1 MIKLIELVTLTTK
14 KLSLY
19 SKTNK
24 QMKKLLLLSVAA
36 MLMFSCNKTTNG
48 YQITGTI
55 DQVEDG
61 EKALLE
67 ITSEQGTTII
77 DSTIVKNG
85 TFEFNGQTDEIQ
97 VGYIQ
102 IGDVRAKIPLVL
114 ENEKITIKAY
124 KDSIQASE
132 QGGSYNNKEFYK
144 TNQYFFAQSKK
155 IKQFEQDNIEE
166 LRAIMLERDTAG
178 RSGLVEE
185 YEELQ
190 NSFKNYMMDYSSNH
204 PKSYLSVVMISQLLG
219 DPETDIEK
227 VKNNFDGLAPEIK
240 ATSVAK
246 RTEEH
251 IQTVLERLENQK
263 ATDVG
268 QIAPE
273 FSAPNP
279 DGEMISLKESLG
291 KITLIDFWASWCGPC
306 RVENPNIVALYNDFH
321 DKGLNIIGVSLDRE
335 DQKNKWVEA
344 IATDKLTWTQV
355 SNLKFWQDP
364 IARQYNVQSIPATF
378 LLDAEGRIVAKNLRG
393 QQLRDKVQELL
404 AE

>member
-36 MLMFSCNKTTNG
+36 ILMFSCNKTTSG
-48 YQITGTI
+48 YQITGII

-61 EKALLE
+61 EKAVLE

-77 DSTIVKNG
+77 YSTIVKNG

-102 IGDVRAKIPLVL
+102 IGEVLAKIPFVL
-114 ENEKITIKAY
+114 ENEKITLKAY
-124 KDSIQASE
+124 KDSIQASV

-144 TNQYFFAQSKK
+144 TNQHFFTQSKK
-155 IKQFEQDNIEE
+155 IQQFEQDNIED
-166 LRAIMLERDTAG
+166 LRAIMIERDTTG
-178 RSGLVEE
+178 RSGLIKE

-190 NSFKNYMMDYSSNH
+190 KSFKNYMMDYSSNH
-204 PKSYLSVVMISQLLG
+204 PKSYLSVVMLSQLLG

-227 VKNNFDGLAPEIK
+227 VKNNFDALAPEIK

-251 IQTVLERLENQK
+251 IQTVLERLENLK
-263 ATDVG
+263 STEVG
-268 QIAPE
+268 QIAPD
-273 FSAPNP
+273 FSAPDPEGNVV
-279 DGEMISLKESLG
+279 SLKESLG

-306 RVENPNIVALYNDFH
+306 RVENPNVVALYNEFH

-335 DQKNKWVEA
+335 DHKEKWLEA

-355 SNLKFWQDP
+355 SNLQYWQDP
-364 IARQYNVQSIPATF
+364 IAKQYNVQSIPATF
-378 LLDAEGRIVAKNLRG
+378 LLDADGKIIAKNLRG
-393 QQLRDKVQELL
+393 AALRAKV
-404 AE
+404 AEVLGE